1 MKEAYDHFYYHL
13 ILWHN
18 QRDEKTCLSLD
29 SSVSRVTYL
38 QSQSVERDLLAEAK
52 CYIEAVTLRYVSV
65 KILNGSHA
73 FVSITVE

>member
-1 MKEAYDHFYYHL
+1 MIEAYAHFYYRL

-18 QRDEKTCLSLD
+18 QRDEMTCLSLD
-29 SSVSRVTYL
+29 SNPR
-38 QSQSVERDLLAEAK
+38 QSVERDLLAEAK